1 MTSADQAARMCQE
14 CPFLDRCGY
23 NAVVS
28 RATHGVWGG
37 HILPGD
43 KPGELEPIYASL
55 IAQFEA
61 RRTLELGDAPAP
73 RLPNTSPRRR
83 ARPQSKAA

>member
-1 MTSADQAARMCQE
+1 
-14 CPFLDRCGY
+14 
-23 NAVVS
+23 
-28 RATHGVWGG
+28 VWGG

-73 RLPNTSPRRR
+73 QLPNTSPRRR
-83 ARPQSKAA
+83 ARPQSRAA